1 VEEAQQALAGV
12 ALPYMDAL
20 IFPATKQKDTT
31 RLQCSGYVPDFL
43 TPTPNIVQLS
53 IDVEIERMLATPE
66 DLVRRNIQILI
77 EKGGESAILT
87 EFLTYPR
94 ESLFCLAQELRLYWQ
109 RALEPHWSR
118 LTAVLDGDVLY
129 HARRMALEGPVVML
143 QDLHPVIE
151 YHDGMIEIHKPN
163 RDYDYELNG
172 TGLQLVPAIFSGP
185 GVSWQ
190 LDDPEWHPML
200 IYGPR
205 GLGLWG
211 QNSNESNPSLEIALG
226 EGRARVLQELV
237 RPTNTGEIARRL
249 QVSAGA
255 VSQHLSRLNDAGLVE
270 PFRNGKH
277 VYYHLT
283 DRGTQL
289 LVLFDKTG

>member
-1 VEEAQQALAGV
+1 V
-12 ALPYMDAL
+12 
-20 IFPATKQKDTT
+20 
-31 RLQCSGYVPDFL
+31 
-43 TPTPNIVQLS
+43 VQLS
-53 IDVEIERMLATPE
+53 IDLEIERMLETPT
-66 DLVRRNIQILI
+66 DLVRRNIQELIGRVGENDILN
-77 EKGGESAILT
+77 
-87 EFLTYPR
+87 EFLAYPR
-94 ESLFCLAQELRLYWQ
+94 ESLFCLAQELRQYWQ
-109 RALEPHWSR
+109 RTMEPHWSR

-129 HARRMALEGPVVML
+129 HARQMALKGPTVML
-143 QDLHPVIE
+143 QDLHPMIE
-151 YHDGMIEIHKPN
+151 YHDGMIEIHKPQ
-163 RDYDYELNG
+163 RDYDYELSG

-190 LDDPEWHPML
+190 IDPDWHPMI

-211 QNSNESNPSLEIALG
+211 QDSAEANPALEVALG

-255 VSQHLSRLNDAGLVE
+255 VSQHLNRLNEAGLVE
-270 PFRNGKH
+270 AFRNGKH